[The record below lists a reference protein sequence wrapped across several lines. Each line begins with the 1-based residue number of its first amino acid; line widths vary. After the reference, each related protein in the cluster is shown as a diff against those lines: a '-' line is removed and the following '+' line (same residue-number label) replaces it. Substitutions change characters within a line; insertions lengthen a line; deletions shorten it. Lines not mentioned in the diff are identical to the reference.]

1 MLSTLLVLLICV
13 LCLQICTSLSLVSV
27 LGMRGGAKK
36 AAVKGK
42 SSKSKAASVP
52 KKSGKT
58 VKRVVEQELSEDEES
73 EGESDEEDMS
83 EEEDDYSDGEEEG
96 DSDSD
101 GEEYSRPKKRKVK
114 EKSMFDL
121 GLETAT
127 DAMNM
132 GMKLAKGTV
141 KGAVDLAA
149 NKHVAEYQIFGKW
162 RFMQEIE
169 VKKGVFISCP
179 ATIEFLEDGTVV
191 TVCDGQKFES
201 EYVFKERPWPRKC
214 SIYFQARAFQ
224 GPKDTEPVNMFYK
237 GYFKRSIMNPNVLLI
252 RGKVYKLAG
261 KMFWK
266 QQHKTGLFKATKRKY
281 G

>member
-1 MLSTLLVLLICV
+1 M
-13 LCLQICTSLSLVSV
+13 VSV
-27 LGMRGGAKK
+27 LDVRGGAKK
-36 AAVKGK
+36 KAVGK
-42 SSKSKAASVP
+42 RKAGKVRAASVL
-52 KKSGKT
+52 KKKNGKAL
-58 VKRVVEQELSEDEES
+58 KRVVEHDLSEDEDENENEDKDS
-73 EGESDEEDMS
+73 EGGSDEENMS
-83 EEEDDYSDGEEEG
+83 EEREDYGEEGEDSDYSD
-96 DSDSD
+96 D
-101 GEEYSRPKKRKVK
+101 EYSRPKKRKHR

-121 GLETAT
+121 GLETAS
-127 DAMNM
+127 DAMSI

-149 NKHVAEYQIFGKW
+149 NKHVVEYQIFGKW

-214 SIYFQARAFQ
+214 GIYFQARAFQ

-266 QQHKTGLFKATKRKY
+266 QQLKAGTFKATKRKY